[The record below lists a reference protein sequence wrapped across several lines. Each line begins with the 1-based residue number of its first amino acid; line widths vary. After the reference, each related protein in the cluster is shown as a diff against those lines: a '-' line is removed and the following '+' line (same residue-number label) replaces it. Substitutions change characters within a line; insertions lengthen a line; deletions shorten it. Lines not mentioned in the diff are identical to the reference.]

1 MMTTAKMVG
10 LKDFLSLLGPG
21 RYLPLITEI
30 PSNDMNLSLVTNKVT
45 ELFLKLELV
54 FKRLGLK
61 KLISSESFYWL
72 FVIKTMKGFG
82 EEEGSNGGQLVFEL
96 KISYSNSFYQSRLSL
111 KILTTL

>member
-30 PSNDMNLSLVTNKVT
+30 PSNDMNLSLVTNQVT

-54 FKRLGLK
+54 FKD
-61 KLISSESFYWL
+61 
-72 FVIKTMKGFG
+72 
-82 EEEGSNGGQLVFEL
+82 
-96 KISYSNSFYQSRLSL
+96 
-111 KILTTL
+111 